1 MNSISPFWKRVDLTS
16 VQFQNRIALALV
28 AFFILFEILSVQK
41 VSMTNDE
48 FLNDQYGMNILN
60 LNSNRIVRGKGNVVD
75 DSKMPITALNAV
87 PAKLAESLPNNGF
100 KNFLGDLNTARFVTV
115 IFSTLAAW
123 LVFSWSRSLY
133 GFVPSLISLFLYI
146 FDPNI
151 IAHSELVTNDLYCV
165 GAVLFSSWCLWK
177 FANQRSVING
187 LILAFAL
194 ALSQIT
200 KYTAV
205 ALYPL
210 AVSALLLYDMPALID
225 ACKKRAMRVLGSY
238 FLKYAVYICVAVLVL
253 ILVLNVGYVFNRTFT
268 PLGIYDFGS
277 RVFRA
282 IQFRTIK
289 AVPVLRGFP
298 LPTPYP
304 YLQGLDQMLV
314 TNSTGAR
321 YGPVYLLGQVHTDGK
336 GFMGYYFVASFLKV
350 PIATQIIVLGA
361 ILVYLMDGKRR
372 ERFLS
377 NEVFFLVPVVFYTIY
392 FNFLLN
398 AQVGIRYYLIVFP
411 LLYVFAG
418 SLFVNWPEFS
428 FKQKAAGFLL
438 ALYLI
443 VSVLSYYP
451 FYLSYFNEF
460 VWDRKY
466 AYKFLAD
473 SNLDWNQGEYYLQT
487 YLNEHPN
494 AVYLPSQPMSGM
506 IIVPDNFMAGLS
518 KKRDPVLY
526 SLLRN
531 DFQPTETIAYEYLVF
546 DISPDKLKQVCSTT
560 TDCR

>member
-1 MNSISPFWKRVDLTS
+1 MNSLSPFWKRIDLTS
-16 VQFQNRIALALV
+16 VQVQNRIALALV

-48 FLNDQYGMNILN
+48 FLNDQYGMNILD
-60 LNSNRIVRGKGNVVD
+60 LNSNRIVRGKGNIVD

-115 IFSTLAAW
+115 IFSALVAW
-123 LVFSWSRSLY
+123 LVFSWSRSLH

-177 FANQRSVING
+177 FANHRSVING

-210 AVSALLLYDMPALID
+210 AVCALVLYDMPAMID
-225 ACKKRAMRVLGSY
+225 ACKKRAMRVLGNY
-238 FLKYAVYICVAVLVL
+238 FLKYATYICVAILAL
-253 ILVLNVGYVFNRTFT
+253 ILVLNFGYVFNRTFT
-268 PLGIYDFGS
+268 PIGTYDFGS
-277 RVFRA
+277 RVFRT

-289 AVPVLRGFP
+289 AVPVLKGFP
-298 LPTPYP
+298 IPTPYP

-314 TNSTGAR
+314 TNSTGVR
-321 YGPVYLLGQVHTDGK
+321 YGPVYLLGQVHADGR

-350 PIATQIIVLGA
+350 PIATQIIILGA
-361 ILVYLMDGKRR
+361 ILVYLIDGKRR
-372 ERFLS
+372 KRFLS
-377 NEVFFLVPVVFYTIY
+377 NEVFFLVPVLFYTIY

-398 AQVGIRYYLIVFP
+398 AQVGIRYYLVVFP

-438 ALYLI
+438 ATYLV

-451 FYLSYFNEF
+451 YYLSYFNEF
-460 VWDRKY
+460 VWDRRY

-473 SNLDWNQGEYYLQT
+473 SNLDWNQGEYYLQA
-487 YLNEHPN
+487 YLTEHPN
-494 AVYLPSQPMSGM
+494 AVYWPRQPMSGV
-506 IIVPDNFMAGLS
+506 IIVPANFMAGLS

-531 DFQPTETIAYEYLVF
+531 NFQPTETIAYEYLVF
-546 DISPDKLKQVCSTT
+546 DISPDELKQVCSTT
-560 TDCR
+560 DCR